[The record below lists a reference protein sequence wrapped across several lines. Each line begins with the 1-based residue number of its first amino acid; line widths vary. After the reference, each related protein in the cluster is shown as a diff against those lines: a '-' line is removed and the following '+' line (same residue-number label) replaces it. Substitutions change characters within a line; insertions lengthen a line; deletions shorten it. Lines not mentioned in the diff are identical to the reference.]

1 MTYFKFFMNLITLY
15 IYFLFLF
22 RFIVG
27 SRSTY
32 PSMRFFFPFL
42 FLTTKSCFIEKM
54 NEERLEIKILTKY
67 LYINYRNG
75 DSILNMM
82 VGDALKF

>member
-1 MTYFKFFMNLITLY
+1 M
-15 IYFLFLF
+15 
-22 RFIVG
+22 G

-32 PSMRFFFPFL
+32 PSMRFFFFPFL
-42 FLTTKSCFIEKM
+42 FLTTKNCFIENM
-54 NEERLEIKILTKY
+54 NEELSEMKILTKS